1 MRCPKCRNV
10 IHYADMP
17 NKDDLAC
24 TMCRNPM
31 VPTAQDVLQDGLFSI
46 AREIRP
52 TQVKLAQD
60 VERVFRKKEGAT
72 LLAEGGTG
80 IGKSFAYLIPAL
92 LSSNAGRIVIS
103 TAKKALQHQLAGSA
117 SKPGDIPFLLDRM
130 NVRRKFAL
138 YKGNGNYAC
147 WHLEEEVPAGI
158 EREAYKKFI
167 QVSRGSGTP
176 ADLANWPG
184 SKPFWWHKVTVENCV
199 RRNSCSDAGNCRVNP
214 KDFDVLVVNHHIL
227 SIDLL
232 SSEGLPG
239 RLLGFYDT
247 LIVDEAH
254 NLPDAFRSIHTQ
266 SISPTYVEKQKSKF
280 KKDNA
285 THGVLADSGITT
297 TKRVLN
303 QYDDLEGAVNAL
315 LLSAYKA
322 AEDQN
327 GTISDTAPLLS
338 AFADVSESLGVLTMT
353 LTHIFEYAEKAY
365 ADSQT
370 YTDGTTSPGKLHAVM
385 ARVKRYGRSLARVKS
400 LLSELEREA
409 TFDDHVPQGKFLII
423 YNEEGLH
430 AKPLMVGELLG
441 PPMKRMRHK
450 VITSATLA
458 QGGNFEYTKSLFG
471 VDEAVERIYDSPFDT
486 QTQSVLYMPTDIIPP
501 QHQNTERR
509 DEWIEAI
516 GEEIYKI
523 TTGLD
528 GNVFVLFSAR
538 GDMNEVARYIGDRMR
553 DAKLNLVVQEDN
565 ADHSESEYRNNPRSV
580 LFGLKSFWEGVD
592 IPGDKLRG
600 VIIPKLPFPYAGDPI
615 MRALDKK
622 LGRDFFSK
630 VYIPL
635 MMIDLKQGVGR
646 LLRSKD
652 DRGMLAIL
660 DPRAWTGS
668 SKKHKSIMVKVK
680 AALEAEWE
688 GKYGGGTKFYG
699 YGRLIST
706 DLNQVNITN
715 DFTTA
720 IAFAKQLLTG
730 VKHVP

>member
-10 IHYADMP
+10 IHYVDMP
-17 NKDDLAC
+17 NKDDLVC

-31 VPTAQDVLQDGLFSI
+31 TPTAQDVLQDGLFNI

-52 TQVKLAQD
+52 SQVKLAQD
-60 VERVFRKKEGAT
+60 VERVFRKKDGAT

-92 LSSNAGRIVIS
+92 LSTNSGRIIIS
-103 TAKKALQHQLAGSA
+103 TAKKALQHQLAGSS
-117 SKPGDIPFLLDRM
+117 SKPGDIPFLLERM

-147 WHLEEEVPAGI
+147 WHLEEEVPAGMD
-158 EREAYKKFI
+158 REAYKKFI
-167 QVSRGSGTP
+167 QINRAAGTP

-184 SKPFWWHKVTVENCV
+184 SKPFWWHQVTVENCV
-199 RRNSCSDAGNCRVNP
+199 RRNSCPDAGKCRIIP
-214 KDFDVLVVNHHIL
+214 KDYDVLVVNHHIL

-232 SSEGLPG
+232 SAEGLPG
-239 RLLGFYDT
+239 RLLGYYDT

-266 SISPTYVEKQKSKF
+266 SLSPNYVERLKSKF

-285 THGVLADSGITT
+285 THSVLADSGVTT
-297 TKRVLN
+297 TKNVLKKFEAL
-303 QYDDLEGAVNAL
+303 DDAVNAL

-327 GTISDTAPLLS
+327 GTISDTAPLLPS
-338 AFADVSESLGVLTMT
+338 FAQVSESLGSLT
-353 LTHIFEYAEKAY
+353 LTLTAIFEYAEKAY

-370 YTDGTTSPGKLHAVM
+370 FSDSTQTPGKLLAVM
-385 ARVKRYGRSLARVKS
+385 ARVQRHSRSLARVQA
-400 LLSELEREA
+400 LLAEIEREA
-409 TFDDHVPQGKFLII
+409 TFEDHVPRGKFLII

-430 AKPLMVGELLG
+430 AKPLMVGELLA

-486 QTQSVLYMPTDIIPP
+486 RKQSVLYMPTDIIPP

-509 DEWIEAI
+509 SEWIEAI
-516 GEEIYKI
+516 GEEIYNI
-523 TTGLD
+523 TTELE
-528 GNVFVLFSAR
+528 GNAFVLFSAR
-538 GDMNEVARYIGDRMR
+538 GDMNEIEEYVGDRMR
-553 DAKLNLVVQEDN
+553 TAGLNLVVQDDN
-565 ADHSESEYRNNPRSV
+565 ADHSESEYRNNPKSV

-592 IPGDKLRG
+592 IPGDKLRA

-622 LGRDFFSK
+622 MGREFFSK
-630 VYIPL
+630 IYIPL

-646 LLRSKD
+646 LLRSKS
-652 DRGMLAIL
+652 DRGLLAIL

-668 SKKHKSIMVKVK
+668 SKKHKSILIKVK
-680 AALEAEWE
+680 GALEAEWD
-688 GKYGGGTKFYG
+688 GKYGGERFYG

-706 DLNQVNITN
+706 DLNQINVTN

-720 IAFAKQLLTG
+720 IAFVKQLLTD

>member
-1 MRCPKCRNV
+1 MRCPKCHNV
-10 IHYADMP
+10 IHYSDMP
-17 NKDDLAC
+17 NKDDLVC

-31 VPTAQDVLQDGLFSI
+31 VPTAQDVLQEGMFQI
-46 AREIRP
+46 AREVRP

-60 VERVFRKKEGAT
+60 VEKVFRKKEGAT

-92 LSSNAGRIVIS
+92 LSSNSGRIVIS

-117 SKPGDIPFLLDRM
+117 SKPGDIPFLLERM

-138 YKGNGNYAC
+138 YKGNSNYAC

-167 QVSRGSGTP
+167 QVSRGSDRP

-184 SKPFWWHKVTVENCV
+184 ERPSWWSKVTVENCV
-199 RRNSCSDAGNCRVNP
+199 RRNSCPDASRCRVNP
-214 KDFDVLVVNHHIL
+214 KDFDILVVNHHIL

-232 SSEGLPG
+232 IAEGLPG
-239 RLLGFYDT
+239 KLLGYYDT

-254 NLPDAFRSIHTQ
+254 NLPGAFRSIHTQ
-266 SISPTYVEKQKSKF
+266 SISPNFVENQKARF
-280 KKDNA
+280 KRDDA
-285 THGVLADSGITT
+285 THSVLADSGITT
-297 TKRVLN
+297 TKNVLLK
-303 QYDDLEGAVNAL
+303 YEALDSAVNAL
-315 LLSAYKA
+315 LIAAYRA
-322 AEDQN
+322 TEDQN
-327 GTISDTAPLLS
+327 GTISDTAPLVPS
-338 AFADVSESLGVLTMT
+338 FKDVLESLGNLTKT
-353 LTHIFEYAEKAY
+353 LTDIFKYAERSYGNNQSFSGA
-365 ADSQT
+365 
-370 YTDGTTSPGKLHAVM
+370 GTTPGKLHAVM
-385 ARVKRYGRSLARVKS
+385 ARLKRYTRSLERIKA
-400 LLSELEREA
+400 LLLELEREA
-409 TFDDHVPQGKFLII
+409 TYDDHVPRGKFLVI

-430 AKPLMVGELLG
+430 AKPLMVGELMG
-441 PPMKRMRHK
+441 PPMKRMRYK

-486 QTQSVLYMPTDIIPP
+486 RIQSVLYMPTDIIPP
-501 QHQNTERR
+501 QHQNTQQR

-516 GEEIYKI
+516 SEEIYNI

-538 GDMNEVARYIGDRMR
+538 GDMNEVEECVGSRLR
-553 DAKLNLVVQEDN
+553 DAGLYLVVQEDN
-565 ADHSESEYRNNPRSV
+565 SEHSEAEYRNNPRSV

-622 LGRDFFSK
+622 LGREFFSK

-652 DRGMLAIL
+652 DRGLLAIL
-660 DPRAWTGS
+660 DPRAWSGS
-668 SKKHKSIMVKVK
+668 TKKHKSIMVKIK
-680 AALEAEWE
+680 AALESEWQ
-688 GKYGGGTKFYG
+688 GRYGGEKFYG

-706 DLNQVNITN
+706 DLNQVNVTN

-720 IAFAKQLLTG
+720 ISFAKQLLTG